1 MEKQLRDFDDKA
13 LIRTFKLFSAAA
25 AQTHT
30 KPSPLG
36 KVPKAD
42 EVASAPSETQK
53 RLAISPKT
61 LYNTR
66 RSGIWSF
73 PFAA

>member
-1 MEKQLRDFDDKA
+1 MQVG
-13 LIRTFKLFSAAA
+13 
-25 AQTHT
+25 T
-30 KPSPLG
+30 KG
-36 KVPKAD
+36 V
-42 EVASAPSETQK
+42 EVAIADFVCFHALRRLRRGETPASACFCAIRNK
-53 RLAISPKT
+53 NGLAISPKT

>member
-1 MEKQLRDFDDKA
+1 MQVGTE
-13 LIRTFKLFSAAA
+13 
-25 AQTHT
+25 
-30 KPSPLG
+30 G
-36 KVPKAD
+36 V
-42 EVASAPSETQK
+42 EVAIADFVCFHAPHRSRRSETPASSRLRAIRNK
-53 RLAISPKT
+53 NGLAISPKT